1 MNEYLQENQRYFEIV
16 GIDKYHQQDI
26 KGQGLKIAILD
37 TRFDTQ
43 SIGSKKIYNNKV
55 IGIGEFDN
63 NAVSSHG
70 TATAHILHQIL
81 PEAII
86 YCLKAST
93 ESVNWC
99 IENDVDII
107 NISMKLFKR
116 EGFEEALNDFV
127 DKGGLV
133 FTSSGNT
140 SEDRTL
146 GIPAKYE
153 SCIAVGAVHLRYEG
167 KSNEKI
173 YRADYSSFTKEEKD
187 YIWEMT
193 EVMGFAGIWIMT
205 PKYPEPDHNGKL
217 HTFQFHG
224 TSCSSP
230 FVTGM
235 AGLVRQVNRMNIDE
249 FREFIKAHTMDLEEE
264 GWDRFTGHG
273 LFILPNPEDID
284 VNRYIDAET
293 KEEGDG
299 KIMKPNKIIIHH
311 SATDDTPAQNFE
323 GIRNHHINVN
333 GWADIGYHYVI
344 ENVNGKYITIPGRAE
359 NMAGVH
365 CPGQNSQSLG
375 ICLVGDFRKGPPPKE
390 QLEETAR
397 TIKDIYT
404 RHGELP
410 LHGHDEFVDTECPC
424 FDLKLIT
431 DLLEKKEE
439 LSMSWQEEQ
448 GLEHLNN
455 LVEKEIIDSPEYWKN
470 KMLEP
475 MPTWAFFS
483 LIDRITKDNK

>member
-1 MNEYLQENQRYFEIV
+1 MSEYLQENQRYFEIAN
-16 GIDKYHQQDI
+16 INKYHQQNI
-26 KGQGLKIAILD
+26 KGQGLKIAIFD
-37 TRFDTQ
+37 TRFNTQ
-43 SIGSKKIYNNKV
+43 SRESQKLYDGKV
-55 IGIGEFDN
+55 IGIEGFDN
-63 NAVSSHG
+63 DNLTSHG
-70 TATAHILHQIL
+70 TATAHVLHQIL
-81 PEAII
+81 PESTI
-86 YCLKAST
+86 YCLKAAT
-93 ESVNWC
+93 DSVYWC

-107 NISMKLFKR
+107 NISMTFAVNKK
-116 EGFEEALNDFV
+116 GFETALNEFAG
-127 DKGGLV
+127 KGGLV
-133 FTSSGNT
+133 FASSGNT
-140 SEDRTL
+140 DEDKSL
-146 GIPAKYE
+146 GFPARYE
-153 SCIAVGAVHLRYEG
+153 NCIAVGAVNLLNAGRGNEG
-167 KSNEKI
+167 I
-173 YRADYSSFTKEEKD
+173 QRADYSSFTKEEKD

-193 EVMGFAGIWIMT
+193 EVMGFAGVWIMT
-205 PKYPEPDHNGKL
+205 PKYPEPDSDGNL

-235 AGLVRQVNRMNIDE
+235 AGLVQQVNRMNIDE

-273 LFILPNPEDID
+273 LFILPNPED
-284 VNRYIDAET
+284 VMKKGEET
-293 KEEGDG
+293 DME
-299 KIMKPNKIIIHH
+299 PNKIIIHH

-344 ENVNGKYITIPGRAE
+344 ENVNGKYVTIPGRAE
-359 NMAGVH
+359 DRAGVH

-375 ICLVGDFRKGPPPKE
+375 ICLIGDFRKGPPSKE

-431 DLLEKKEE
+431 DLLEEEEE

-483 LIDRITKDNK
+483 LIDRITKEK